1 MKLKPGDVVTVAGWS
16 GEYVVQGRDP
26 DYVKLDSGETVGRS
40 RCTLVPQEPEW
51 PGDWGKEAE
60 FWDTDR
66 AYGRRE
72 TLVGYNPTGSYP
84 WISKDGM
91 WKHCR
96 IIREGGVNHGT

>member
-16 GEYVVQGRDP
+16 GEYVVRGAWDP
-26 DYVKLDSGETVGRS
+26 DYVTLDSKETVGRS

-60 FWDTDR
+60 FWDKEGERVFTC
-66 AYGRRE
+66 
-72 TLVGYNPTGSYP
+72 TLAGYNPQSSYP
-84 WISKDGM
+84 WIDHHFRG

-96 IIREGGVNHGT
+96 IIRKGE

>member
-16 GEYVVQGRDP
+16 GEYVV
-26 DYVKLDSGETVGRS
+26 LDSGETVGRS

-60 FWDTDR
+60 FWDKDGGDIFR
-66 AYGRRE
+66 KVLR
-72 TLVGYNPTGSYP
+72 GYRPDHSYP
-84 WISKDGM
+84 WICDGTFS

-96 IIREGGVNHGT
+96 IIRKGE

>member
-51 PGDWGKEAE
+51 PGDWGKRVE
-60 FWDTDR
+60 FWDDKDKSR
-66 AYGRRE
+66 
-72 TLVGYNPTGSYP
+72 VPGYLAGYAPGVPYP
-84 WISKDGM
+84 WFSKSGNI

-96 IIREGGVNHGT
+96 IIREGE

>member
-1 MKLKPGDVVTVAGWS
+1 MKLKPGDRVTVGGWI

-51 PGDWGKEAE
+51 PGDWNKKAE
-60 FWDTDR
+60 FWDNDPLR
-66 AYGRRE
+66 PQIARLIGYDPNR
-72 TLVGYNPTGSYP
+72 TLNP
-84 WISKDGM
+84 WIDSNTYT

-96 IIREGGVNHGT
+96 IIREGE